1 MISMNPYVKRFAS
14 GRVRMR
20 VQFKKDL
27 VMEYIYD
34 NINDSQ
40 PLSSIVKENDYVQ
53 RGNIYDDNAA
63 ANSQQLVVTSLL
75 DETESWESTSSCSEV
90 ESVKIL
96 DPPSVHSYS
105 TYQQHRTMDIIRK
118 SKDPPT
124 KTVDHRSSIAID
136 SIHKSRDPPT
146 IMVDHK
152 PRNLPII
159 MNE

>member
-1 MISMNPYVKRFAS
+1 MLSMNPYVKRFAS

-27 VMEYIYD
+27 VVEYIYD
-34 NINDSQ
+34 NINDPQ
-40 PLSSIVKENDYVQ
+40 PLSSIVKENDNVQ
-53 RGNIYDDNAA
+53 RGGLYDDNAS
-63 ANSQQLVVTSLL
+63 ANSKQLVATSLL

-96 DPPSVHSYS
+96 DPPSMHSYS
-105 TYQQHRTMDIIRK
+105 TYHQHRAMDIIHK
-118 SKDPPT
+118 PKDPPT

-146 IMVDHK
+146 IIVDHK

>member
-40 PLSSIVKENDYVQ
+40 PLSSIVKENDL
-53 RGNIYDDNAA
+53 YDDNAA
-63 ANSQQLVVTSLL
+63 ANSQQPVVTSLL
-75 DETESWESTSSCSEV
+75 DETESWESASSCSVV